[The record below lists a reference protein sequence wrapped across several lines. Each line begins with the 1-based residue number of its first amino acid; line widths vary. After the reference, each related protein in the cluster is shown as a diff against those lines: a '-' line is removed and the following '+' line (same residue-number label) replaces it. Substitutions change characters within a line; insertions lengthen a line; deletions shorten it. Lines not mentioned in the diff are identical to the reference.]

1 MKTLVSTPNIIEAE
15 QIKADLQD
23 ADIDAQI
30 LEDNN
35 TFFASTPDAANYRI
49 IVSDDDFDN
58 ANTVLQNYR
67 EQNKENETLPWCPEC
82 GNNDVTETI
91 IRHRYGSIWF
101 LILAPIL
108 LAIGLFI
115 PLPEYLIYIRYF
127 CLFGALCF
135 IIQFFIGYKVHRF
148 KCNKCNHIFKRY

>member
-23 ADIDAQI
+23 ANIDAQI

-49 IVSDDDFDN
+49 IVADDDFDN
-58 ANTVLQNYR
+58 ANTILQNYHT
-67 EQNKENETLPWCPEC
+67 QNKENETLPWCPEC

-91 IRHRYGSIWF
+91 IRRRYGSIWF

-108 LAIGLFI
+108 LAIGIFLPI
-115 PLPEYLIYIRYF
+115 PRFWGYF
-127 CLFGALCF
+127 CLVGAICF
-135 IIQFFIGYKVHRF
+135 VIQFFIGYNVHRF

>member
-35 TFFASTPDAANYRI
+35 TFFSSTPDATNYRI
-49 IVSDDDFDN
+49 IVADDDFDN

-108 LAIGLFI
+108 LAIGLFLPI
-115 PLPEYLIYIRYF
+115 PRFWGYF
-127 CLFGALCF
+127 CLVGAICF
-135 IIQFFIGYKVHRF
+135 AIQFFIGYKVHRF

>member
-49 IVSDDDFDN
+49 IVSDDNFDK
-58 ANTVLQNYR
+58 ANNVLQNYR
-67 EQNKENETLPWCPEC
+67 TQNKENETLPWCPEC

-108 LAIGLFI
+108 LAIGLFLPI
-115 PLPEYLIYIRYF
+115 PFPWGQI
-127 CLFGALCF
+127 CLVCAFGFA
-135 IIQFFIGYKVHRF
+135 IQFFIGYKVHRF